1 MPFVTIEGIDGSG
14 KTEQTRILAD
24 RLVAAGKT
32 VIRTKE
38 PDGGHLGSEI
48 RAMMVVPD
56 RTLSS
61 VEQMLLVSASRYGH
75 VRTVIRPAL
84 AAGDWVVSD
93 RFIDSTFAF
102 QVHGQED
109 RLGTMF
115 EAIRE
120 VVVGRT
126 MPDLTIVLDLS
137 AEAALERRSKRQGD
151 KVDPA
156 EVSRNFGEIR
166 QGLLVAAVHAP
177 GRCKVVDADA
187 PLDEVA
193 DRVWREVATAF
204 RLE

>member
-1 MPFVTIEGIDGSG
+1 MPFVSIEGFDGSG
-14 KTEQTRILAD
+14 KSAQTVILTD
-24 RLVAAGKT
+24 RLVAAGKR

-38 PDGGHLGSEI
+38 PDGGHLGSEV

-56 RTLSS
+56 RALSP

-75 VRTVIRPAL
+75 IRTVIRPAL

-109 RLGTMF
+109 SLGTMF
-115 EAIRE
+115 EAIRD
-120 VVVGRT
+120 VVVGGT
-126 MPDLTIVLDLS
+126 MPELTIVLDLP

-151 KVDPA
+151 MVDPA

-166 QGLLVAAVHAP
+166 QGLLVAAARAP
-177 GRCKVVDADA
+177 SRCKVIDADA

-193 DRVWREVATAF
+193 DRVWRAVATAF

>member
-1 MPFVTIEGIDGSG
+1 MPFISIEGIDGSG
-14 KTEQTRILAD
+14 KTEQTSLLVNRLA
-24 RLVAAGKT
+24 AAGKR

-38 PDGGHLGSEI
+38 PDGGHLGSEV

-56 RTLSS
+56 RTLSP

-93 RFIDSTFAF
+93 RYVDSTFAF
-102 QVHGQED
+102 QVYGQEHS
-109 RLGTMF
+109 LVAMF
-115 EAIRE
+115 EAMRE
-120 VVVGRT
+120 VVVAGT
-126 MPDLTIVLDLS
+126 MPDITIILDLP
-137 AEAALERRSKRQGD
+137 AEVALERRSKRQGD

-156 EVSRNFGEIR
+156 EVHRNFGEIR
-166 QGLLVAAVHAP
+166 QGLLVAAARAP

-193 DRVWREVATAF
+193 DRVWREVATPF